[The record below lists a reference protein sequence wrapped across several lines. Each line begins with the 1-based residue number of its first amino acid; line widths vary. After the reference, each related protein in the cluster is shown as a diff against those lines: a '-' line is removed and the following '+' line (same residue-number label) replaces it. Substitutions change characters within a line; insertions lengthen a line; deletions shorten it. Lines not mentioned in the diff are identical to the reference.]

1 MKKIVRFLFPVALL
15 FAVAG
20 PAVVSCQKEEDIS
33 VASSAAMPRIIPDV
47 VPKRNKFFIVTDGT
61 TISTSSSGYSFV
73 VSAGAITFDGFRC
86 FLSRG
91 ESFGF
96 MHECNLELKG
106 NSVFYL
112 NSGGVFVGAH
122 VTLSGIG
129 SIKIMGRDI
138 NETRYNNLFSAAE
151 GYSLTSSGKQDED
164 KGLQSITFTVRKN
177 R

>member
-1 MKKIVRFLFPVALL
+1 MKKIVRSLFPVALL

-33 VASSAAMPRIIPDV
+33 VASSTAMPRIIPDV
-47 VPKRNKFFIVTDGT
+47 VPKRNTFFIVTDGT

-112 NSGGVFVGAH
+112 SSVGGVFGGAH

-138 NETRYNNLFSAAE
+138 NETRYNNLFSA
-151 GYSLTSSGKQDED
+151 L
-164 KGLQSITFTVRKN
+164 R
-177 R
+177 